1 MRARAR
7 AMKQIYLVRH
17 AHTRYDPDVADSLR
31 PLTAKGHE
39 QAAALVGVLRALAIE
54 EIHTSPYRRCLD
66 TIGPFAAHAGLQVN
80 HVEDLRERTFT
91 SSRVDD
97 WESLWKTVWTD
108 FDFAFPDGES
118 SRVAQRRMHAAT
130 LQVARTSRARSLAIS
145 SHGNTIGLLLQQ
157 IDEEF
162 TFEHACSIRNPDVL
176 RVTFDGESL
185 RWDRS
190 FALESLAGFATR
202 VETAVEIRTSA
213 ALVAA
218 PGAAAL
224 PRAAPGSETERR

>member
-1 MRARAR
+1 MAQSAHVESPLAIPSHR

-17 AHTRYDPDVADSLR
+17 AQTRYDPEVADHVR
-31 PLTAKGHE
+31 PLTTRGHE
-39 QAAALVGVLRALAIE
+39 QAAALVGVLAGLEIE

-66 TIGPFAAHAGLQVN
+66 TIGPFATHARLELN
-80 HVEDLRERTFT
+80 HVNDLRERAFT

-97 WESLWKTVWTD
+97 WETLWKTVWTD

-118 SRVAQRRMHAAT
+118 SRQAQLRMHAAT
-130 LQVARTSRARSLAIS
+130 LQLARTSRARTLAIS

-157 IDEEF
+157 IDDDF

-176 RVTFDGESL
+176 RVTFDGEAL

-190 FALESLAGFATR
+190 FALEPLGTFATR
-202 VETAVEIRTSA
+202 VETA
-213 ALVAA
+213 
-218 PGAAAL
+218 AAAIPATRQRL
-224 PRAAPGSETERR
+224 G